1 MLTVLHHSSPTRRS
15 AVLGDDSEAPPGET
29 MRRLRALAGEG
40 RPITTM
46 VFPGTDHGIVAFE
59 TGADGK
65 RSETRY
71 AEGYL
76 RMLADWIGDGRLDH
90 PPYGNAKLLAAPS
103 TSTTP

>member
-1 MLTVLHHSSPTRRS
+1 
-15 AVLGDDSEAPPGET
+15 

-65 RSETRY
+65 RSETRH

-76 RMLADWIGDGRLDH
+76 RMLDDWIGDGRLDH
-90 PPYGNAKLLAAPS
+90 PPYGNAKLLDAPS
-103 TSTTP
+103 PERKSVVEGKSVSGRVESGGRRIIKKT

>member
-1 MLTVLHHSSPTRRS
+1 MEVGTIWDFDPMRVLRS
-15 AVLGDDSEAPPGET
+15 LVTPQLWVLAGDDSEAPPGET
-29 MRRLRALAGEG
+29 MRRLCARAGEG

-46 VFPGTDHGIVAFE
+46 GFPGTDHGIVACE

-76 RMLADWIGDGRLDH
+76 RMLADWIGDRKRTRMNSSH
-90 PPYGNAKLLAAPS
+90 
-103 TSTTP
+103 